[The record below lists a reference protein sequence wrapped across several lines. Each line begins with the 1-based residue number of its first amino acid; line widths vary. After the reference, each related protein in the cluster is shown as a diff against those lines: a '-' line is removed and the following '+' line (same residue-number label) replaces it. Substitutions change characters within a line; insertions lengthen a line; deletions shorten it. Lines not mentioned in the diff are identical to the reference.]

1 MRKICLVKVVIP
13 EVVAYCSSQ
22 KHGFTT
28 DYECP
33 DCKAKVDSNWKCCPF
48 CKAELDWNSV
58 SKPSKEF
65 KEFLKRL

>member
-28 DYECP
+28 DY
-33 DCKAKVDSNWKCCPF
+33 
-48 CKAELDWNSV
+48 
-58 SKPSKEF
+58 KEF